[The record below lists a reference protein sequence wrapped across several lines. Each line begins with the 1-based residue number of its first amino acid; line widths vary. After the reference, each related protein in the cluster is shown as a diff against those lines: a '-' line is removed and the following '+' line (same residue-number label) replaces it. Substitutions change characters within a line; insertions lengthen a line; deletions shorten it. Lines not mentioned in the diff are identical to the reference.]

1 MMRRRIAAI
10 ALLFAYGAGNL
21 FSQDATAQSFP
32 ARPVHVVVPYTPGG
46 GVDFLA
52 RVVARKLGEKWTK
65 GVVVE
70 NRPGA
75 STIIGTEYVAKSP
88 PDGTTILLC
97 TTGFSVNISLM
108 PKLPYDTLKDFAPVA
123 LAAMAPN
130 VIIVH
135 PSVPATTLKDLIA
148 YAKAN
153 PNKLT
158 YGYPG
163 VGTASHLAA
172 ELFKSQAGVDA
183 VGVAYKGT
191 QPMLAAIL
199 GGEINYMLDLT
210 GSLSYVRAG
219 KLRALAVTSNRRLKS
234 FPDIPTV
241 AESGLPGYEAITWY
255 GFVVRAGT
263 PPETVDLISREIN
276 EAIKSPD
283 AYARITSQGLEVLGS
298 TPQEFE
304 RYIRD
309 EASKWAKV
317 VHEAHITVE

>member
-1 MMRRRIAAI
+1 MRRIWGIAFVWLLAAGTLGSEA
-10 ALLFAYGAGNL
+10 AL
-21 FSQDATAQSFP
+21 AQPFP
-32 ARPVHVVVPYTPGG
+32 SRPVRIIVPYTPGG

-52 RVVARKLGEKWTK
+52 RVVARKLGEKWSK

-70 NRPGA
+70 NRPGGN
-75 STIIGTEYVAKSP
+75 TIIGTDYVAKSA

-108 PKLPYDTLKDFAPVA
+108 PKLPYDTLKDFSAVA

-130 VIIVH
+130 VIIAH
-135 PSVPATTLKDLIA
+135 PSVPASTLKELIA

-153 PNKLT
+153 PGKLT

-172 ELFKSQAGVDA
+172 ELFKSQAGIEA

-199 GGEINYMLDLT
+199 GGDINYMLDLT

-219 KLRALAVTSNRRLKS
+219 KLRALAVTSNKRLKS

-263 PPETVDLISREIN
+263 PPEIVESISREIN

-283 AYARITSQGLEVLGS
+283 AYERITSQGIEVLGS
-298 TPQEFE
+298 TPQEFD
-304 RYIRD
+304 RYIHE
-309 EASKWAKV
+309 EANKWAKV
-317 VHEAHITVE
+317 VREAHITVE

>member
-1 MMRRRIAAI
+1 MRRMIGSVAVSILWAA
-10 ALLFAYGAGNL
+10 AGLYG
-21 FSQDATAQSFP
+21 QVATAQPFP

-75 STIIGTEYVAKSP
+75 STIIGTDYVAKSA

-172 ELFKSQAGVDA
+172 ELFKSQAGIEA
-183 VGVAYKGT
+183 LGVAYKGT
-191 QPMLAAIL
+191 QPMLAGIL

-234 FPDIPTV
+234 FADIPTV

-276 EAIKSPD
+276 DAIKSPD
-283 AYARITSQGLEVLGS
+283 AYDRITSQGLEVLGS

-309 EASKWAKV
+309 EARKWAKV

>member
-1 MMRRRIAAI
+1 MRRIWGIAS
-10 ALLFAYGAGNL
+10 ALLWAAGSL
-21 FSQDATAQSFP
+21 WAEAAVAQSFP
-32 ARPVHVVVPYTPGG
+32 PRPVRVVVPYTPGG

-52 RVVARKLGEKWTK
+52 RVVARKLGEKWSK

-70 NRPGA
+70 SRPGGN
-75 STIIGTEYVAKSP
+75 TIIGTDYVAKSA

-108 PKLPYDTLKDFAPVA
+108 PKLPYDTLKDFAAVA
-123 LAAMAPN
+123 LIAMAPN
-130 VIIVH
+130 VIIAH
-135 PSVPATTLKDLIA
+135 PSVPAAALNELIA

-172 ELFKSQAGVDA
+172 ELFKSQAGIDA

-199 GGEINYMLDLT
+199 GGDINYMLDLT

-219 KLRALAVTSNRRLKS
+219 KLRALAVTSNKRLKS

-263 PPETVDLISREIN
+263 PPEIVDLISHEIN

-283 AYARITSQGLEVLGS
+283 AYERITSQGIEVLGS
-298 TPQEFE
+298 TPQEFD
-304 RYIRD
+304 RYIHD
-309 EASKWAKV
+309 EANKWAKV
-317 VHEAHITVE
+317 VREAHITVE

>member
-1 MMRRRIAAI
+1 MRRIWGIVFVSLWAAGGLWSE
-10 ALLFAYGAGNL
+10 AAV
-21 FSQDATAQSFP
+21 AQSFP
-32 ARPVHVVVPYTPGG
+32 SRPVRIIVPYTPGG

-52 RVVARKLGEKWTK
+52 RVVARKLGEKWSK

-70 NRPGA
+70 NRPGGN
-75 STIIGTEYVAKSP
+75 TIIGTDYVAKSA

-97 TTGFSVNISLM
+97 TTGFSVNVSLM
-108 PKLPYDTLKDFAPVA
+108 PKLPYDTLKDFSAVA

-130 VIIVH
+130 VIVAH
-135 PSVPATTLKDLIA
+135 PSLPASTLKELIA

-172 ELFKSQAGVDA
+172 ELFKSQAGIEA

-199 GGEINYMLDLT
+199 GGDINYMLDLT

-219 KLRALAVTSNRRLKS
+219 KLRALAVTSNKRLKS

-263 PPETVDLISREIN
+263 PPEIVDLISHEIN

-283 AYARITSQGLEVLGS
+283 AYERITSQGIEVLGS
-298 TPQEFE
+298 TPQEFD
-304 RYIRD
+304 RYIHD
-309 EASKWAKV
+309 EANKWAKV
-317 VHEAHITVE
+317 VREAHITVE

>member
-1 MMRRRIAAI
+1 MRRIATL
-10 ALLFAYGAGNL
+10 ALFVWCAGSLYGEA
-21 FSQDATAQSFP
+21 ATAQAFP
-32 ARPVHVVVPYTPGG
+32 PRPVRIVVPYTPGG

-52 RVVARKLGEKWTK
+52 RVVARKLGDKWSK

-70 NRPGA
+70 NRPGG
-75 STIIGTEYVAKSP
+75 STIVGTEYVAKSP

-97 TTGFSVNISLM
+97 TTAFSVNISLI
-108 PKLPYDTLKDFAPVA
+108 PKLPYNTLQDFAPVA

-130 VIIVH
+130 VIIAH
-135 PSVPATTLKDLIA
+135 PSVPAATLKELIA

-163 VGTASHLAA
+163 AGTASHLAA
-172 ELFKSQAGVDA
+172 ELFKFQAGIDA

-191 QPMLAAIL
+191 QPMLTALL

-219 KLRALAVTSNRRLKS
+219 KLRALAVTSNKRLKS
-234 FPDIPTV
+234 VPDIPTV

-263 PPETVDLISREIN
+263 PHEIVDLISREIN

-283 AYARITSQGLEVLGS
+283 AYGRITAQGIEVLGS

-309 EASKWAKV
+309 EANKWAKV
-317 VHEAHITVE
+317 VRETHITAQ